1 MTSQFSIVAYLGE
14 GVSMTAPRARVCDGD
29 LHINGSESYGG
40 NVLSNLPLGQLA
52 KVFAPI
58 DSFTDL
64 S

>member
-1 MTSQFSIVAYLGE
+1 
-14 GVSMTAPRARVCDGD
+14 MTAHVQECATGN
-29 LHINGSESYGG
+29 LHISGSESYGG